1 MLVPYVASHI
11 RDNFSHL
18 SIIFAEITNQCIH
31 MRLGLSHL
39 PWEQIDG
46 QTDDV
51 ITIKHPHFSMRAGAL
66 INTFI
71 PAQAKN
77 LIFSLYTVFQI
88 QMMACWKKK
97 KFFFIKIVKQSLN
110 A

>member
-1 MLVPYVASHI
+1 MYTYAVRPQPPIVSPVRAD
-11 RDNFSHL
+11 R
-18 SIIFAEITNQCIH
+18 
-31 MRLGLSHL
+31 R
-39 PWEQIDG
+39 
-46 QTDDV
+46 TDRRCDYYRA
-51 ITIKHPHFSMRAGAL
+51 PAFFNAGAL

-97 KFFFIKIVKQSLN
+97 IFFSIKIVKQSLN